1 MQVIKRDGSKEP
13 VRFEKVSNRIKK
25 MTYGL
30 NPDHID
36 SLEIA
41 QKVIAGIYD
50 GISTQEL
57 DNLAAETAA
66 SLIPKHPDY
75 SILASRIAV
84 SRLHKTTKKKFSE
97 TIHDLYTYVDPETNL
112 PAGLINDE
120 TYKTVMKNKQ
130 KLDGAVIHE
139 RDFDFEYFGFKTLEK
154 SYLLKTYGQTTETP
168 QHMYMRVAVGIWGE
182 DMKNVIKTYELL
194 SNHLMTHATPTLFN
208 AGTKK
213 PQLSS
218 CFLLMMSDDS
228 IPGIYKTLSDVAVIS
243 QNAGG
248 IGLAIHNVRSTG
260 SYIKG
265 TNGTSNGIVPMLKVF
280 NETARYV
287 DQGGGKRK
295 GSFAIYVEP
304 WHADIEDFLDLRK
317 NTGKEE
323 LRARDLFL
331 ALWTPDLF
339 MKRVKEDG
347 EWSLFSP
354 SDVPGLWELYG
365 EEFDQAYEKAELS
378 GKARKTIKARDL
390 WTKIID
396 SQIETGTPYM
406 LYKDAANK
414 KSNQQNLGTI
424 KSSNLCTEIL
434 EYTDKD
440 EQAVCNLASIPV
452 NKFLKST
459 DNRTSKVARGKCE
472 VDHKFLYDVAYQ
484 TTLNLNKVIEVNYY
498 PTKETERSNMKH
510 RPIGIGIQGLADL
523 FAIMGIP
530 FTSLEAKKINEEV
543 FETIYF
549 ASMTASVDLAK
560 KEGAYES
567 FPGSPLSK
575 GQFQF
580 NLWGFDDSSLSGRWD
595 WNKLR
600 KDVMKHGARN
610 SLLLAPMPTA
620 STAQIMGNNEAFEPF
635 TSNIYTRRTLSGEF
649 IIVNKHL
656 VRDLIAIGLWDEDM
670 KNMII
675 LNKGS
680 VQNIQQIPEAIRE
693 TYKTVWEIKQ
703 KDLIDMSAGRGKFIC
718 QSQSLNLFI
727 ENVNAAK
734 LTSAH
739 FHSWELGLKTGMY
752 YLRTKSAVDA
762 IAGLGM
768 DMEKAKKSLKNSE
781 EKVIIQQKENAE
793 EKIDKMG
800 MTSEELSKAAENIMS
815 DIVCSLD
822 NPDDCLACGS

>member
-13 VRFEKVSNRIKK
+13 VRFEKISNRVRK

-30 NPDHID
+30 NSDYVDPI
-36 SLEIA
+36 EIA

-50 GISTQEL
+50 GITTEEL

-66 SLIPKHPDY
+66 SLIPRHPDY
-75 SILASRIAV
+75 SVLASRIAV
-84 SRLHKTTKKKFSE
+84 SKLHKSTKKKFSE
-97 TIHDLYTYVDPETNL
+97 TIQDLYSYIDPETNE
-112 PAGLINDE
+112 PAGLINEE
-120 TYKTVMKNKQ
+120 TYEAVMKNKQ
-130 KLDGAVIHE
+130 KYDGAIIHE
-139 RDFDFEYFGFKTLEK
+139 RDFNFEYFGFKTLEK
-154 SYLLKTYGQTTETP
+154 SYLLKMNGTPAESP
-168 QHMYMRVAVGIWGE
+168 QHMYMRVAAGIWG
-182 DMKNVIKTYELL
+182 DDTKNVLKTYELL
-194 SNHLMTHATPTLFN
+194 STHMMTHATPTLFN

-218 CFLLMMSDDS
+218 CFLLTMADDS
-228 IPGIYKTLSDVAVIS
+228 IAGIYKTLSDVASIS

-248 IGLAIHNVRSTG
+248 IGLAIHNIRSTG

-265 TNGTSNGIVPMLKVF
+265 TNGPSNGIVPMLKVF

-295 GSFAIYVEP
+295 GSFAIYIEP

-331 ALWTPDLF
+331 ALWISDLF
-339 MKRVKEDG
+339 MKRVKENAD
-347 EWSLFSP
+347 WSLFSP
-354 SDVPGLWELYG
+354 SDVQGLWELYG
-365 EEFDQAYEKAELS
+365 DAFEKAYLEAEAS
-378 GKARKTIKARDL
+378 GKARKVIKAREL
-390 WTKIID
+390 WSKVID

-459 DNRTSKVARGKCE
+459 DARTSKIHRGRCG
-472 VDHKFLYDVAYQ
+472 VDHKALYDVAYQ
-484 TTLNLNKVIEVNYY
+484 TTINLNRVIDINYY
-498 PTKETERSNMKH
+498 PTPETKRSNFRH
-510 RPIGIGIQGLADL
+510 RPIGIGVQGLADL
-523 FAIMGIP
+523 YATMGIP
-530 FTSLEAKKINEEV
+530 FTSPEAIQTNEEV

-549 ASMTASVDLAK
+549 ASMTASMELAK
-560 KEGAYES
+560 RDGKYET
-567 FPGSPLSK
+567 FDGSPLSK
-575 GQFQF
+575 GNFQF
-580 NLWGFDDSSLSGRWD
+580 NLWGFSDEQLSGRWD
-595 WNKLR
+595 WAKLR
-600 KDVMKHGARN
+600 KDVMKNGTRN

-649 IIVNKHL
+649 ILVNKHL
-656 VRDLIAIGLWDEDM
+656 VKDLISLGLWSEDM
-670 KNMII
+670 KNLII
-675 LNKGS
+675 LHKGS
-680 VQNIQQIPEAIRE
+680 VQNIPQIPQEIRE
-693 TYKTVWEIKQ
+693 VYKTVWEIKQ
-703 KDLIDMSAGRGKFIC
+703 KDLIQMSADRGKFIC

-727 ENVNAAK
+727 EGVNSAK
-734 LTSAH
+734 LTAAH

-762 IAGLGM
+762 TAGLGI
-768 DMEKAKKSLKNSE
+768 DMSKAKESLKRME
-781 EKVIIQQKENAE
+781 AVEAE
-793 EKIDKMG
+793 SKKIDLGG
-800 MTSEELSKAAENIMS
+800 MTSEELSKAAEELTS
-815 DIVCSLD
+815 GIVCSLD
-822 NPDDCLACGS
+822 NPDACEACGS

>member
-1 MQVIKRDGSKEP
+1 MLVIKRDGSKEP

-30 NPDHID
+30 NPDYVD
-36 SLEIA
+36 ATEIA
-41 QKVIAGIYD
+41 QKVISGIYD
-50 GISTQEL
+50 GITTQEL

-84 SRLHKTTKKKFSE
+84 SRLHKVTKKKFSE
-97 TIHDLYTYVDPETNL
+97 TIHDLYNYIDPETNE

-120 TYKTVMKNKQ
+120 TYNAVIKYKQ
-130 KLDGAVIHE
+130 KFDGAIIHE

-154 SYLLKTYGQTTETP
+154 SYLLKMYGQVAESP
-168 QHMYMRVAVGIWGE
+168 QHMYMRVAVGIWG
-182 DMKNVIKTYELL
+182 DDIKNALKTYELL
-194 SNHLMTHATPTLFN
+194 SNHMMTHATPTLFN

-228 IPGIYKTLSDVAVIS
+228 IPGIYKTLTDVAIIS

-248 IGLAIHNVRSTG
+248 IGLAIHNIRSTG

-295 GSFAIYVEP
+295 GSFAMYMEP

-323 LRARDLFL
+323 IRARDLFL

-339 MKRVKEDG
+339 MKRVEEDG
-347 EWSLFSP
+347 QWSLFSP
-354 SDVPGLWELYG
+354 SDVQGLWELYG
-365 EEFDQAYEKAELS
+365 DEFEEAYVNHESS
-378 GKARKTIKARDL
+378 GKARKVMKAREL
-390 WTKIID
+390 WSKIID
-396 SQIETGTPYM
+396 AQTETGTPYM
-406 LYKDAANK
+406 MYKDAANK
-414 KSNQQNLGTI
+414 KSNQKNLGTI

-452 NKFLKST
+452 NKFLRST
-459 DNRTSKVARGKCE
+459 DNRTSKIARGKCE
-472 VDHKFLYDVAYQ
+472 VDHKALYDVAYQ
-484 TTLNLNKVIEVNYY
+484 TTLNLNKVIDVNYY
-498 PTKETERSNMKH
+498 PTPETKKSNMRH

-523 FAIMGIP
+523 FAIVGIP
-530 FTSLEAKKINEEV
+530 FTSPEAKRINEEI

-549 ASMTASVDLAK
+549 ASMTASMDLAK
-560 KEGAYES
+560 RDGKYET
-567 FPGSPLSK
+567 FEGSPLSK
-575 GQFQF
+575 GEFQF
-580 NLWGFDDSSLSGRWD
+580 NLWGFNDVDLSGRWD
-595 WNKLR
+595 WTKLR
-600 KDVMKHGARN
+600 KDVMKNGARN

-649 IIVNKHL
+649 VIINKHL
-656 VRDLIAIGLWDEDM
+656 VKDLIALDLWGEDM

-675 LNKGS
+675 LHKGS
-680 VQNIQQIPEAIRE
+680 VQNIPQIPESIRE
-693 TYKTVWEIKQ
+693 TYKTVWEIRQ
-703 KDLIDMSAGRGKFIC
+703 KDLIDMSADRGKFIC

-727 ENVNAAK
+727 ENVNSAK
-734 LTSAH
+734 LTAAH
-739 FHSWELGLKTGMY
+739 FHSWKIGLKTGMY

-762 IAGLGM
+762 IAGLGV
-768 DMEKAKKSLKNSE
+768 DLSKAKTTTNNEPSVQHNETIKESISLS
-781 EKVIIQQKENAE
+781 
-793 EKIDKMG
+793 MG
-800 MTSEELSKAAENIMS
+800 MSSEELSRAAEEATAGIT
-815 DIVCSLD
+815 CSLD
-822 NPDDCLACGS
+822 NPEDCEMCGS